1 MNGGAQIPV
10 HEFMIALLRLRCDP
24 KISEDAVCQRVLK
37 RLVHHWCQAV
47 EEQLPHHLQSTCPDC
62 TLSAKYHPFQR
73 SSRAKGNRSLQMSL
87 VSKFQARSAGYISM
101 KNEDTLKD
109 LNLVSRQSK
118 LGTKTALEYTT
129 RLLMKTSSWIQ
140 NHCNEG
146 ERVLNFCFDAAMV
159 GEESV
164 S

>member
-101 KNEDTLKD
+101 KNEDFERFELGESTVQAWNQNSPRIHHPTSDENIILD
-109 LNLVSRQSK
+109 SK
-118 LGTKTALEYTT
+118 SL
-129 RLLMKTSSWIQ
+129 Q
-140 NHCNEG
+140 
-146 ERVLNFCFDAAMV
+146 
-159 GEESV
+159 
-164 S
+164 